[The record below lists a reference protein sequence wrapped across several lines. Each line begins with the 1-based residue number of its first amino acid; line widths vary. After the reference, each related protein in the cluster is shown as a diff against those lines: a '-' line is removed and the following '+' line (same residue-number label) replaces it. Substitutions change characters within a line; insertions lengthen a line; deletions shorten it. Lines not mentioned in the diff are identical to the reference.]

1 VIERKISFDS
11 RELFEHLCGIG
22 DANIVSLE
30 RMLSVK
36 LIPRGK
42 NMLVHAPTEE
52 IADNAQ
58 KYLEQVQERFSD
70 PVRLRALEAGELLT
84 ILKAEA
90 ESRAPAGQA
99 NISTDFKLFT
109 TFRGKPIYP
118 RTPRQA
124 EFVESILSRPI
135 TISLG
140 PAGTGKTFLSIVTA
154 CRLLT
159 SGEVD
164 RIILTRPAVEAGES
178 LGFLPGDM
186 VQKVDPYLRPVYDAL
201 YDCFGADRTNELIAL
216 RKVEIAPLAFMR
228 GRTLSHSVIVLDE
241 AQNCTLLQLKM
252 FLTRLGK
259 DSRMCLSGDASQ
271 IDLPP
276 GRSGLKRTMEIL
288 SGIDGIGV
296 VEFGREDIVR
306 HPMVTKIVAAFDRAQ
321 KEKDA

>member
-1 VIERKISFDS
+1 MGKAYTEESGERKLMTGKELYDAFESRDIDFSTLSPSQLVEILIHQRQEAGYFDCVPGS
-11 RELFEHLCGIG
+11 IYGLDPDFEREYARELKDITNNHSALF
-22 DANIVSLE
+22 
-30 RMLSVK
+30 RK
-36 LIPRGK
+36 LDK
-42 NMLVHAPTEE
+42 
-52 IADNAQ
+52 AD
-58 KYLEQVQERFSD
+58 R
-70 PVRLRALEAGELLT
+70 
-84 ILKAEA
+84 
-90 ESRAPAGQA
+90 
-99 NISTDFKLFT
+99 
-109 TFRGKPIYP
+109 
-118 RTPRQA
+118 
-124 EFVESILSRPI
+124 
-135 TISLG
+135 
-140 PAGTGKTFLSIVTA
+140 
-154 CRLLT
+154 
-159 SGEVD
+159 
-164 RIILTRPAVEAGES
+164 ES
-178 LGFLPGDM
+178 LHLTTEVAVRADLADM